1 VRAYPSVAL
10 VSTYPPTRCGLAT
23 FNKSLFE
30 ALARNRGTASDLSV
44 VAISPPGVGASPPE
58 VVAGIDP
65 GLSLISPTDSDFV
78 ILQHEFGIYGRSDGN
93 AVLDILENLGKP
105 ALVVLH
111 TVLSDP
117 SPRQREIV
125 EGMARQAHSLV
136 VLSKAART
144 RLEGNYRLN
153 GCPVETIPHG
163 SWLSDRPRS
172 PRRGRPIILTWGLL
186 GPGKGL
192 EQGIRAMAN
201 LGHLDPKPL
210 YVIAGQTHPNVLRDQ
225 GERYRL
231 RLMDLAVD
239 LGVSDMVRFINR
251 YLTAGDL
258 EYLRGRADVCLL
270 PYESRQQVASG
281 ALVEAIGA
289 GVPVVATR
297 FPHAVELLGSG
308 AGQLVGYDDAA
319 GIAAAIELLLMDPE
333 ALATSRAAIERIRPS
348 LSWLAVARQ
357 YESLLLTVG
366 ATAGAA

>member
-1 VRAYPSVAL
+1 VAL

-30 ALARNRGTASDLSV
+30 ALARNRGTANDLSV
-44 VAISPPGVGASPPE
+44 VAISPQAVGDSPPE

-65 GLSLISPTDSDFV
+65 GRSLIAPVESDFV
-78 ILQHEFGIYGRSDGN
+78 ILQHEFGIYGGSDGI
-93 AVLDILENLGKP
+93 AVLDILEKLGRP

-125 EGMARQAHSLV
+125 EGMARQAQSFV
-136 VLSKAART
+136 VLSEAARI

-163 SWLSDRPRS
+163 SWLSDRPRF

-192 EQGIRAMAN
+192 EQGIRAMAG

-210 YVIAGQTHPNVLRDQ
+210 YVIAGQTHPNVLRDD

-239 LGVSDMVRFINR
+239 MGVSDMVRFINR

-258 EYLRGRADVCLL
+258 EYLRGQANLCLL
-270 PYESRQQVASG
+270 PYESRQQIASG

-297 FPHAVELLGSG
+297 FPHAVELLRSG
-308 AGQLVGYDDAA
+308 AGQLVGYDDPAA
-319 GIAAAIELLLMDPE
+319 IAAAIELLLTDPE
-333 ALATSRAAIERIRPS
+333 AVAASRAAIERMRPS
-348 LSWLAVARQ
+348 LSWRSVARQ
-357 YESLLLTVG
+357 YESLMLTAG